1 MQVLTAEEKVEELNR
16 IVDKQRQDLH
26 RMSLEVEDLAADKV
40 SMERL
45 LRQNVSRYVAQ
56 EMEEKDS
63 SAGCADCGREECEC
77 AKWLFVRKPIVGTI
91 THARSLKVLPAL

>member
-56 EMEEKDS
+56 EMEEKGSARSVDVRAVTPLLRRGALPTLLLRMVLANAV
-63 SAGCADCGREECEC
+63 SAG
-77 AKWLFVRKPIVGTI
+77 
-91 THARSLKVLPAL
+91 